1 VTEAVR
7 IVEVAPRDGLQNE
20 KVHVPVA
27 AKIALI
33 DALSA
38 TGVSVIEAA
47 SFVSPR
53 AVPQLADGAEVMG
66 GIARH
71 AGVAYAALVPN
82 MTGYERARADEVA
95 VFAAAT
101 ETFSARN
108 INCTV
113 AESLE
118 RFRPV
123 LAAAARDGI
132 RVRGYVSCVTDCP
145 YEGPV
150 APAAVARL
158 TEDLLALGCY
168 EVSLGDTIG
177 RGTPATVAAMLDA
190 VLDIAPPARLAGHFH
205 DTGGAALANVEVS
218 LDRGLRSFDAAAG
231 GLGGVPS
238 RRARRATWTRWRSC
252 AGSTSWVTRLA
263 WTRLVSK
270 LRPALPARPSAVPLS
285 DRLPRRQIARM
296 I

>member
-1 VTEAVR
+1 VTSAVR

-53 AVPQLADGAEVMG
+53 AVPQLADGAEVMA
-66 GIARH
+66 GIARRP
-71 AGVAYAALVPN
+71 GVAYAALVPN
-82 MTGYERARADEVA
+82 MTGYERARAARADEVA

-108 INCTV
+108 INCSV

-123 LAAAARDGI
+123 LAAATRDGI
-132 RVRGYVSCVTDCP
+132 AVRGYISCVTDCP

-150 APAAVARL
+150 APVAVARL

-190 VLDIAPPARLAGHFH
+190 VLAVAPPDRLAGHFH
-205 DTGGAALANVEVS
+205 DTAGTALASVEVS
-218 LDRGLRSFDAAAG
+218 LARGLRSFDAAAG
-231 GLGGVPS
+231 GLGGCPFAPGAPGNLGTLDMV
-238 RRARRATWTRWRSC
+238 RRLHELGYDTGVDEGRLEAAAHLARTTV
-252 AGSTSWVTRLA
+252 G
-263 WTRLVSK
+263 
-270 LRPALPARPSAVPLS
+270 RPP
-285 DRLPRRQIARM
+285 DD
-296 I
+296 

>member
-1 VTEAVR
+1 VTGVVR
-7 IVEVAPRDGLQNE
+7 IIEVAPRDGLQNE
-20 KVHVPVA
+20 RVRVPVA

-38 TGVSVIEAA
+38 SGLSVIEAA

-53 AVPQLADGAEVMG
+53 AVPQLADGAEVMA
-66 GIARH
+66 GIARRP
-71 AGVAYAALVPN
+71 GVAYAALVPN
-82 MTGYERARADEVA
+82 MTGYERARAARADEVA

-158 TEDLLALGCY
+158 TGDLLALGCY

-177 RGTPATVAAMLDA
+177 RGTPATVTAMLDDVLA
-190 VLDIAPPARLAGHFH
+190 VAPPDRLAGHFH

-218 LDRGLRSFDAAAG
+218 LARGLRSFDAAAG
-231 GLGGVPS
+231 GLGGCPFAPGAPGNLCTLALV
-238 RRARRATWTRWRSC
+238 RRLHELGYDTGVDEACLEAAACLARTTV
-252 AGSTSWVTRLA
+252 G
-263 WTRLVSK
+263 
-270 LRPALPARPSAVPLS
+270 
-285 DRLPRRQIARM
+285 RLPGD
-296 I
+296 

>member
-1 VTEAVR
+1 VR
-7 IVEVAPRDGLQNE
+7 
-20 KVHVPVA
+20 VPVA

-38 TGVSVIEAA
+38 SGLSVIEAA

-53 AVPQLADGAEVMG
+53 AVPQLADGAEVMA
-66 GIARH
+66 GIARRP
-71 AGVAYAALVPN
+71 GVAYAALVPN
-82 MTGYERARADEVA
+82 MTGYERARAARADEVA

-150 APAAVARL
+150 APVAVARL

-190 VLDIAPPARLAGHFH
+190 VLAVAPPDRLAGHFH

-218 LDRGLRSFDAAAG
+218 LARGLRSFDAAAG
-231 GLGGVPS
+231 GLGGCPFAPGAPGNLGTLALV
-238 RRARRATWTRWRSC
+238 RRLHELGYHTGVDEARLEAAARLARATV
-252 AGSTSWVTRLA
+252 G
-263 WTRLVSK
+263 
-270 LRPALPARPSAVPLS
+270 RPPG
-285 DRLPRRQIARM
+285 D
-296 I
+296 

>member
-1 VTEAVR
+1 
-7 IVEVAPRDGLQNE
+7 
-20 KVHVPVA
+20 
-27 AKIALI
+27 
-33 DALSA
+33 
-38 TGVSVIEAA
+38 
-47 SFVSPR
+47 
-53 AVPQLADGAEVMG
+53 VPQLADGAEVMA
-66 GIARH
+66 GIARRP
-71 AGVAYAALVPN
+71 GVAYAALVPN

-177 RGTPATVAAMLDA
+177 RGTPAAVAAMLDA
-190 VLDIAPPARLAGHFH
+190 VLAIVPAERLAGHFH
-205 DTGGAALANVEVS
+205 DTGGNALANVGIC
-218 LDRGLRSFDAAAG
+218 LDWGLRSFDAAAG
-231 GLGGVPS
+231 GLGGCPFAPGAPGNLDTLALV
-238 RRARRATWTRWRSC
+238 RRLHELGYETGVDEARLEA
-252 AGSTSWVTRLA
+252 AARLA
-263 WTRLVSK
+263 RETVGR
-270 LRPALPARPSAVPLS
+270 AAF
-285 DRLPRRQIARM
+285 
-296 I
+296 

>member
-20 KVHVPVA
+20 NVHVPVA

-53 AVPQLADGAEVMG
+53 AVPQLADGAEVMA
-66 GIARH
+66 GIARRP
-71 AGVAYAALVPN
+71 GVAYAALVPN
-82 MTGYERARADEVA
+82 MTGYERARAARADEVA

-123 LAAAARDGI
+123 LAAAARDGMA
-132 RVRGYVSCVTDCP
+132 VRGYVSCVTDCP

-150 APAAVARL
+150 APVAVARL

-190 VLDIAPPARLAGHFH
+190 VLAVVPPDRLAGPFH

-218 LDRGLRSFDAAAG
+218 LARGLRSFDAAAG
-231 GLGGVPS
+231 GLGGCPFAPGAPGNLGTLALV
-238 RRARRATWTRWRSC
+238 RRLHELGYHTGVDEARLEAAARLARATV
-252 AGSTSWVTRLA
+252 G
-263 WTRLVSK
+263 
-270 LRPALPARPSAVPLS
+270 RPPG
-285 DRLPRRQIARM
+285 D
-296 I
+296 